1 MRSSAA
7 APVRA
12 NPSGLQTSGLAAT
25 GRLQRQCA
33 CGQHTIAGGECE
45 DCKDKKRAVLQRSPR
60 DAAAPVPVPS
70 LVGGVLVSG
79 GRPLAPATRALMERT
94 LTGDFSRVP
103 ASTGT
108 MRSPVIGPADDH
120 FEHEAHRQADRFR
133 GPAGPSPVPRSNR
146 ARYDLGRVR
155 IHTGAQ
161 AAAAA
166 ESVDAHAFTLGEHIV
181 FGHGQ
186 YAPETAAGRQ
196 LLAHELT
203 HVIQQG
209 GAATAGR
216 VQRASA
222 GTKFLRGLRDVAFF
236 IPSLFGAELNYS
248 DDELLEYLQGI
259 SDKDQ
264 PDGGY
269 YSDNKARQ
277 VVGRWADGSTKF
289 KLDAKKV
296 KLLIRE
302 MQGGIVTN
310 GDRQAIM
317 TLLERSSDET
327 LADALNPANVDFAE
341 LLGDLNSGPYS
352 GRVVRWFL
360 AHRAMQRDLLLASF
374 ATWFAKEN
382 FASAQRPLAERVLH
396 DIFAVTSGLDFSDDT
411 EFKNEVVKRV
421 SISSQMTESQE
432 SPQSSNNGFDYPENL
447 EASDGC
453 SDYKPPAQGDK
464 INLANARV
472 NKDARKYWSE
482 AHLHPTFYYYFD
494 LSPDGLENPYQA
506 LVKLFTPQ
514 ESICD
519 KTLIHCDYLVNV
531 IQFRTYAETLGI
543 DKFNGYVRSGRIHM
557 RLTWSGFPTADW
569 DPRSPKALGYRQDIR
584 PKSKDDLLIGDH
596 VIFWNH
602 LAFDGLNVRQ
612 QSPWRLENAVLTD
625 KDEAGKDLFQGHG
638 SGSGSPSTE
647 HAMLKELAHAYNG
660 YAKSA
665 MRITNA
671 ITNGT
676 PAEKAARE
684 AERQKEYPW
693 VIWENNDWFVVDP
706 GRDQARANRRY
717 KLQLADEEHPET
729 DELLPGLLDPH
740 DRSILSPVDRP
751 IESAPGKAPQP

>member
-1 MRSSAA
+1 MKRSAA

-12 NPSGLQTSGLAAT
+12 NPSGLQTSARAAAS
-25 GRLQRQCA
+25 RLQRQCA
-33 CGQHTIAGGECE
+33 CGQHTIAGGECG
-45 DCKDKKRAVLQRSPR
+45 DCRDKKRAVLQRSWR
-60 DAAAPVPVPS
+60 AAATPVPVPS
-70 LVGGVLVSG
+70 IVGDVLASG
-79 GRPLAPATRALMERT
+79 GHPLAPATRALMEQT

-120 FEHEAHRQADRFR
+120 FEREAHRQADRFR
-133 GPAGPSPVPRSNR
+133 GPTGRSPVPRVDQ
-146 ARYDLGRVR
+146 ARHDLGRVR
-155 IHTGAQ
+155 IHLGAQ

-166 ESVDAHAFTLGEHIV
+166 EKVDAHAFTLGDHIV

-186 YAPETAAGRQ
+186 YAPETTAGRQ

-216 VQRASA
+216 IQRASA

-236 IPSLFGAELNYS
+236 IPSLFGAELSYS
-248 DDELLEYLQGI
+248 DDELADYLQHI
-259 SDKDQ
+259 SDMDM

-277 VVGRWADGSTKF
+277 VVRRWADGNARF

-302 MQGGIVTN
+302 MQAGIVTN
-310 GDRQAIM
+310 GDRQSIM
-317 TLLERSSDET
+317 TLLERSPDEA
-327 LADALNPANVDFAE
+327 LADALSPANVDFAE
-341 LLGDLNSGPYS
+341 LLGDLNSGAYS
-352 GRVVRWFL
+352 GRMVRWFL
-360 AHRAMQRDLLLASF
+360 THRAMQRDLLLDSF

-421 SISSQMTESQE
+421 SISSQMTESQATRQ
-432 SPQSSNNGFDYPENL
+432 SPNNGFDYPENL
-447 EASDGC
+447 QAKDGC
-453 SDYKPPAQGDK
+453 DDYKPPAPGDK
-464 INLANARV
+464 YNLANARV
-472 NKDARKYWSE
+472 NKDAKKYWS
-482 AHLHPTFYYYFD
+482 AAQLHPILYYYFD
-494 LSPDGLENPYQA
+494 LTDDGLKNPYKA
-506 LVKLFTPQ
+506 LVNLFTSQ
-514 ESICD
+514 KNICN

-543 DKFNGYVRSGRIHM
+543 DKFNSYVQSGRIQM
-557 RLTWSGFPTADW
+557 RLTWSGFPKAGWPDL
-569 DPRSPKALGYRQDIR
+569 RSPKALGYRQDIR

-596 VIFWNH
+596 VVFWNH
-602 LAFDGLNVRQ
+602 LAFDGLNVKQ

-625 KDEAGKDLFQGHG
+625 KDEAGNDLFQGHG
-638 SGSGSPSTE
+638 SGIPRTE
-647 HAMLKELAHAYNG
+647 HAMLVELAEAYNG
-660 YAKSA
+660 YAKQA
-665 MRITNA
+665 IEITDA
-671 ITNGT
+671 IKNGH
-676 PAEKAARE
+676 PERE
-684 AERQKEYPW
+684 ADRLKEYPW
-693 VIWENNDWFVVDP
+693 VIWETGDWFVVDP
-706 GRDQARANRRY
+706 GRDPARANRRY
-717 KLQLADEEHPET
+717 KLRLADERHPET